1 MIYYTLDVIIVERDG
16 VETETDRTEFYKT
29 GYSSVSS
36 KSDAKKR
43 SEIEMCIAPD
53 IIIKFTCVMNT
64 PTKYKPDPERGR
76 FFYADTRLPIPRNW
90 QVSPAGSVRSG
101 SDSPQDCHSL
111 PSRRFASR

>member
-1 MIYYTLDVIIVERDG
+1 MFSKKTLHLNNVNAMIYYTLDVIIVERDG

-53 IIIKFTCVMNT
+53 III
-64 PTKYKPDPERGR
+64 
-76 FFYADTRLPIPRNW
+76 
-90 QVSPAGSVRSG
+90 
-101 SDSPQDCHSL
+101 
-111 PSRRFASR
+111 